1 LRHSQFGILDWSWS
15 LQGFLLS
22 CIVPK
27 ELLLLRG
34 EDGCCK
40 DRSGAVKNWLILVNS
55 VDEVRLMERWM
66 KTCCWHRLHAVV
78 SELDRVG
85 QVVLL

>member
-1 LRHSQFGILDWSWS
+1 M
-15 LQGFLLS
+15 QGFLLS

-27 ELLLLRG
+27 ELLLFWG

-55 VDEVRLMERWM
+55 VDEVRLMERKM
-66 KTCCWHRLHAVV
+66 KSRLWHRLHVVV
-78 SELDRVG
+78 SELNRVG
-85 QVVLL
+85 HVILL